1 MANKHS
7 LLDSNYMI
15 QVKTE
20 SGTQTSYNNIK
31 LMDAESSYFITA
43 DEIVRCLCETLKPST
58 TPSNESNAE
67 NESTSTQKD
76 LLSGKHHV
84 TIEISNYGTI
94 YAELDADVAPITV
107 TNFINLSKEGFYDGL
122 K

>member
-20 SGTQTSYNNIK
+20 SGNQISYNNIK
-31 LMDAESSYFITA
+31 LMDAESSYFITE

-58 TPSNESNAE
+58 TPVSEQNAE
-67 NESTSTQKD
+67 SIMIATPEEVRDIAPTIQK
-76 LLSGKHHV
+76 
-84 TIEISNYGTI
+84 
-94 YAELDADVAPITV
+94 
-107 TNFINLSKEGFYDGL
+107 
-122 K
+122 

>member
-20 SGTQTSYNNIK
+20 SGNQTSYNNIK

-43 DEIVRCLCETLKPST
+43 DEIVRCLCETLCQPST
-58 TPSNESNAE
+58 TPSSELNAE
-67 NESTSTQKD
+67 NIIVATVDEVRNIATTKS
-76 LLSGKHHV
+76 
-84 TIEISNYGTI
+84 TIE
-94 YAELDADVAPITV
+94 
-107 TNFINLSKEGFYDGL
+107 K
-122 K
+122 

>member
-7 LLDSNYMI
+7 FLNSNYMI
-15 QVKTE
+15 QVKTK

-31 LMDAESSYFITA
+31 LMDADSNYFITA

-58 TPSNESNAE
+58 TPSSELNAE
-67 NESTSTQKD
+67 NNMIASADEVKD
-76 LLSGKHHV
+76 
-84 TIEISNYGTI
+84 I
-94 YAELDADVAPITV
+94 APTV
-107 TNFINLSKEGFYDGL
+107 K

>member
-7 LLDSNYMI
+7 FLNSNYMI

-31 LMDAESSYFITA
+31 LMDADSSYFITA
-43 DEIVRCLCETLKPST
+43 DEIVRCLCETLCKPST
-58 TPSNESNAE
+58 TPSNELNAE
-67 NESTSTQKD
+67 NIMIATEDEVKD
-76 LLSGKHHV
+76 
-84 TIEISNYGTI
+84 I
-94 YAELDADVAPITV
+94 APTV
-107 TNFINLSKEGFYDGL
+107 K

>member
-7 LLDSNYMI
+7 SASKYMI

-20 SGTQTSYNNIK
+20 SGNTESGTQALYSDIK
-31 LMDAESSYFITA
+31 LMDAQKSYFITA

-58 TPSNESNAE
+58 APTSEPDAE
-67 NESTSTQKD
+67 ETMIASEAEVREIAQ
-76 LLSGKHHV
+76 
-84 TIEISNYGTI
+84 TI
-94 YAELDADVAPITV
+94 
-107 TNFINLSKEGFYDGL
+107 L

>member
-58 TPSNESNAE
+58 TPYSELNAE
-67 NESTSTQKD
+67 NIMIATEEEVRYIATT
-76 LLSGKHHV
+76 
-84 TIEISNYGTI
+84 E
-94 YAELDADVAPITV
+94 PTV
-107 TNFINLSKEGFYDGL
+107 EK
-122 K
+122 

>member
-43 DEIVRCLCETLKPST
+43 DEIVRCLYETLCRQW
-58 TPSNESNAE
+58 TPPASELKAE
-67 NESTSTQKD
+67 ELMIASPEDVRKIAQ
-76 LLSGKHHV
+76 
-84 TIEISNYGTI
+84 TI
-94 YAELDADVAPITV
+94 
-107 TNFINLSKEGFYDGL
+107 L

>member
-20 SGTQTSYNNIK
+20 SGNQTSYNNIK

-43 DEIVRCLCETLKPST
+43 DEIVRCLCETLCQPST
-58 TPSNESNAE
+58 TPSSELNAE
-67 NESTSTQKD
+67 NIMVATVDEVRNIATTKS
-76 LLSGKHHV
+76 
-84 TIEISNYGTI
+84 TIE
-94 YAELDADVAPITV
+94 
-107 TNFINLSKEGFYDGL
+107 K
-122 K
+122 

>member
-15 QVKTE
+15 QIKTE

-43 DEIVRCLCETLKPST
+43 DEIVRCLCETLCKESTPST
-58 TPSNESNAE
+58 ELEAE
-67 NESTSTQKD
+67 NIIIASPEDVRKIASTVEK
-76 LLSGKHHV
+76 
-84 TIEISNYGTI
+84 
-94 YAELDADVAPITV
+94 
-107 TNFINLSKEGFYDGL
+107 
-122 K
+122 

>member
-1 MANKHS
+1 MANKHN
-7 LLDSNYMI
+7 LLASDYMI

-58 TPSNESNAE
+58 TPTSEPDAEETMIANEAE
-67 NESTSTQKD
+67 VREIAQ
-76 LLSGKHHV
+76 
-84 TIEISNYGTI
+84 TI
-94 YAELDADVAPITV
+94 
-107 TNFINLSKEGFYDGL
+107 L